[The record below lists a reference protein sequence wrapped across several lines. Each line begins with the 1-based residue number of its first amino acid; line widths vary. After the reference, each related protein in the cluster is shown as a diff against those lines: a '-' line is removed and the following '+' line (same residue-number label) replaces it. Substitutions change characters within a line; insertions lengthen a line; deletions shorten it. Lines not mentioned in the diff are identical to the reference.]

1 MIDYTHLSICV
12 INVIGN
18 WSWLSTCNP
27 PSCLQFCQMSTDLK
41 ILFFTGRLGNIF
53 FKYGYWKFYDTSNF
67 HNQFIANFL
76 QNLSVKNCE
85 NRLKFFYAVT
95 TMSLVSPFLWD
106 TVYSLGLYGT
116 QQVRLYPCCRFMLDV
131 IVDARVHALW
141 QLPASLY
148 SVV

>member
-1 MIDYTHLSICV
+1 MAIENFTTPQIFIISLLQISYRICQ
-12 INVIGN
+12 
-18 WSWLSTCNP
+18 W
-27 PSCLQFCQMSTDLK
+27 
-41 ILFFTGRLGNIF
+41 
-53 FKYGYWKFYDTSNF
+53 
-67 HNQFIANFL
+67 
-76 QNLSVKNCE
+76 KNCE

-95 TMSLVSPFLWD
+95 AMSLVSPFLGD